1 MSDDNGNITISE
13 YTNELTKCISEL
25 NTKKLEAIKD
35 KLRDVYQVKETAG
48 WIDENGRVFIIGN
61 GGSHAIAEHIA
72 TDLNKRCRVKA
83 HTLSNNSLLTA
94 LTNDYSQ
101 EDAIAE
107 WLRMNGLKRRDY
119 VIAISSSGKSP
130 NIINA
135 LKYAGEIT
143 SHTLSIFGMDG
154 VPVLRSN
161 GDDFIKIDSYNYGVV
176 ELTSEIAL
184 HAIVEELVVE

>member
-101 EDAIAE
+101 EDALAE
-107 WLRMNGLKRRDY
+107 WLRINGLKRRDY

-161 GDDFIKIDSYNYGVV
+161 GDHFIKIDSYNYGVV
-176 ELTSEIAL
+176 ELASEIAL

>member
-1 MSDDNGNITISE
+1 MSNITISE

-25 NTKKLEAIKD
+25 NTKKLEAVKD

-48 WIDENGRVFIIGN
+48 WVDENGRVFIIGN

-101 EDAIAE
+101 EEALAE
-107 WLRMNGLKRRDY
+107 WLRINGLKRRDY

>member
-25 NTKKLEAIKD
+25 NTKKLEARKD

>member
-101 EDAIAE
+101 EEALAE
-107 WLRMNGLKRRDY
+107 WLRINGLKRRDY

-161 GDDFIKIDSYNYGVV
+161 GDHFIKIDSYNYGVV

>member
-101 EDAIAE
+101 EEALAE
-107 WLRMNGLKRRDY
+107 WLRINGLKRRDY

>member
-1 MSDDNGNITISE
+1 MPDDNENITISG

-48 WIDENGRVFIIGN
+48 WVDENGRVFIIGN

-101 EDAIAE
+101 EEALAE
-107 WLRMNGLKRRDY
+107 WLRINGLKRRDY

>member
-1 MSDDNGNITISE
+1 MADNRI
-13 YTNELTKCISEL
+13 
-25 NTKKLEAIKD
+25 
-35 KLRDVYQVKETAG
+35 
-48 WIDENGRVFIIGN
+48 FIIGN
-61 GGSHAIAEHIA
+61 GGSCAIAEHIS
-72 TDLNKRCRVKA
+72 TDLNKRCKVKA
-83 HTLSNNSLLTA
+83 YTLSNNSLQTA

>member
-1 MSDDNGNITISE
+1 MSNITINE

-48 WIDENGRVFIIGN
+48 WVDENGRVFIIGN

-101 EDAIAE
+101 EEAIAE

-161 GDDFIKIDSYNYGVV
+161 GDHFIKIDSYNYGVV